1 MTKSSWWSLK
11 IEDYP
16 NYKPNDV
23 DLEHIAECIKQGYD
37 NGQLIQEED
46 QEDEQKTR
54 ASNGPPLPEPCAMAR
69 GSGTELQ
76 ATSRKLQASGC
87 KLDKIKLQCYSIL

>member
-37 NGQLIQEED
+37 NGQLIPRI
-46 QEDEQKTR
+46 T
-54 ASNGPPLPEPCAMAR
+54 NGQGLPWPCALVR

-76 ATSRKLQASGC
+76 ATSHKLQASGC
-87 KLDKIKLQCYSIL
+87 KLDKIKL